1 MQIDL
6 TMYPVKNQVSV
17 TLANNDIKQVFNSAD
32 SFNTVI
38 SFIDSKVLISD
49 AAKDILKK
57 KFNS

>member
-1 MQIDL
+1 
-6 TMYPVKNQVSV
+6 MYPVKNQVSV

-32 SFNTVI
+32 SFDAVI

-49 AAKDILKK
+49 DAKDILKK